1 MASTPNVALV
11 RGALNALNGRDVEA
25 ALELFAPEVEVDW
38 SRSLGPLRGVY
49 RGHEGV
55 RYLWAEFW
63 GAFAEIHV
71 QADEYVTVGSH
82 VLVPNTAHLRG
93 RDGVGVTARSTFQ
106 YTVGRGRVTVFR
118 MFATLHEARAAI
130 ETSCDDV

>member
-1 MASTPNVALV
+1 MASTPNVDLV
-11 RGALNALNGRDVEA
+11 RRALDALNGRDAEA
-25 ALELFAPEVEVDW
+25 TSELFSPDVEVDW

-71 QADEYVTVGSH
+71 EAEEYVTVGSH

-93 RDGVGVTARSTFQ
+93 RDGVGVTASSTFQ
-106 YTVGRGRVTVFR
+106 YTVGCGRVTAFR
-118 MFATLHEARAAI
+118 MFPNLLEARAAI
-130 ETSCDDV
+130 ETSRGDG